1 LPFLHV
7 ALSSFKDAARDRA
20 GPVGAISMRDER
32 ERSVPLPTT
41 SALAGFYRGA
51 DLADA
56 YAIALPEDCTSDIAA
71 LAKAA
76 LATPAP
82 WVNALLGLRDAIMAP
97 LDVKTSRQLG
107 RRGAGR
113 IGIFPV
119 RSTSDDEIV
128 LGEDDTHL
136 DFRASVLRRPAK
148 TGSELVVTTVVHC
161 HNMLGRTYLA
171 AITPFHI
178 LVVRSGLSR
187 AARRGWPRA
196 ARDAPRNIEQ
206 V

>member
-1 LPFLHV
+1 
-7 ALSSFKDAARDRA
+7 
-20 GPVGAISMRDER
+20 MRDER

-41 SALAGFYRGA
+41 SALAGTYKGA

-56 YAIALPEDCTSDIAA
+56 YAIALPADSSSDIAT

-82 WVNALLGLRDAIMAP
+82 WVNALMGLRDAIVAP
-97 LDVKTSRQLG
+97 LGVKTSRQLG
-107 RRGAGR
+107 RRGDGR
-113 IGIFPV
+113 IGVFPV
-119 RSTSDDEIV
+119 RSRSDNEII

-171 AITPFHI
+171 AITPFHG

-187 AARRGWPRA
+187 AARRGWPGA
-196 ARDAPRNIEQ
+196 VKNTPSNSEQ
-206 V
+206 I

>member
-1 LPFLHV
+1 
-7 ALSSFKDAARDRA
+7 
-20 GPVGAISMRDER
+20 MRDER
-32 ERSVPLPTT
+32 VRSVPLPTT
-41 SALAGFYRGA
+41 SALAASYRGA

-76 LATPAP
+76 RATQAP

-97 LDVKTSRQLG
+97 FGVKTSRQLG

-113 IGIFPV
+113 VGIFPV
-119 RSTSDDEIV
+119 WSTSVDEII

-171 AITPFHI
+171 MITPFHI
-178 LVVRSGLSR
+178 LVVRSGVSR
-187 AARRGWPRA
+187 AARRGWPKA
-196 ARDAPRNIEQ
+196 LNNSLSNSE
-206 V
+206 